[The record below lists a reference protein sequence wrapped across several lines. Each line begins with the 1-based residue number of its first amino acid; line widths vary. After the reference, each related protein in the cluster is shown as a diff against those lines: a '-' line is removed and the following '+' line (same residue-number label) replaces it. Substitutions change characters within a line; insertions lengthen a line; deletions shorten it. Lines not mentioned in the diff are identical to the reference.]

1 MAIALSNQAGVKW
14 PHHKGV
20 LLMNLGVCSMTLR
33 LPENE
38 SLKGK
43 RKVVKSLIARV
54 RNTYNVAIAEV
65 DDQDVWQLTT
75 LGIACVSNDAQ
86 QNNRVLSKVVE
97 FISQS
102 RLDLEVVDYQIE
114 LIPFR

>member
-1 MAIALSNQAGVKW
+1 
-14 PHHKGV
+14 
-20 LLMNLGVCSMTLR
+20 MNLGVCSITLR
-33 LPENE
+33 LAENE

-43 RKVVKSLIARV
+43 RKVIKSLIARV
-54 RNTYNVAIAEV
+54 RNSYNVAIAEV

-86 QNNRVLSKVVE
+86 LNNRVLSKVVE

>member
-1 MAIALSNQAGVKW
+1 
-14 PHHKGV
+14 
-20 LLMNLGVCSMTLR
+20 MNLGVCSMTLR

-43 RKVVKSLIARV
+43 RKVIKSLIARV
-54 RNTYNVAIAEV
+54 RNSYNVAIAEV

-86 QNNRVLSKVVE
+86 QNNRILSKVVE

>member
-1 MAIALSNQAGVKW
+1 
-14 PHHKGV
+14 
-20 LLMNLGVCSMTLR
+20 MNLGVCSMTLR

-38 SLKGK
+38 NLKGK
-43 RKVVKSLIARV
+43 RKVIKSLIARV

-97 FISQS
+97 FIGQS